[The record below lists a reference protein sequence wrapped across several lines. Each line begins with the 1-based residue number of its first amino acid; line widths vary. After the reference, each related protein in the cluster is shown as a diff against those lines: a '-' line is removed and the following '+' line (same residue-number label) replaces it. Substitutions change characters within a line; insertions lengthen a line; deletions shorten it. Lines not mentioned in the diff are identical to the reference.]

1 MQSSL
6 QKLRLPFTTFLLK
19 LRRIVVNLYYYP
31 PDFVEQENTKVEIR
45 GQWYK
50 YVADTQGMVQL
61 NDQWSNNFAR
71 IGKEIRDDFKKYFN
85 SVPGSVPWQ
94 EMMVNGP
101 ENVFDEQ
108 ILEQWNYN
116 W

>member
-71 IGKEIRDDFKKYFN
+71 IGKEVRFQK
-85 SVPGSVPWQ
+85 
-94 EMMVNGP
+94 
-101 ENVFDEQ
+101 
-108 ILEQWNYN
+108 ILQFSSRFCSLARNDRKWPRKRV
-116 W
+116 